1 MIVYSQFFNLQWTP
15 LILFVF
21 LACIIEQTRIGTD
34 LFTTASKWLS
44 RLPGGLLIASIGAE
58 AGMAACIGS
67 SSTTALAV
75 GQVAIPE
82 MTKLGYDRTV
92 SIGAI
97 LSGGV
102 LGPLI
107 PPSVPMIV
115 YALMSR
121 QSIGELFVAG
131 VVPGIL
137 IAGMLCITAVVL
149 AKLRP
154 SIAPRPPSATWRARF
169 ASLKLVWPVIV
180 VIGSILG
187 GVYFGIMTANEAAGV
202 ACVVILI
209 IAVAFYNFRWK
220 NLMQAALNTTVLAGM
235 ICLMVIAAYML
246 TYVVATSGMAQ
257 TFTDALLESGLSRWN
272 IVIMINLLLLF
283 LGCFIDGLT
292 IILLMVP
299 FFVTLIS
306 GMGFS
311 LVWFGV
317 LMVVNNEI
325 GLITPPMGINLFIV
339 RAAFDVPIGAL
350 LKAVLPFLIA
360 LLLGLAILTAFPAIS
375 TWLPG
380 LIRGG

>member
-1 MIVYSQFFNLQWTP
+1 
-15 LILFVF
+15 
-21 LACIIEQTRIGTD
+21 
-34 LFTTASKWLS
+34 
-44 RLPGGLLIASIGAE
+44 
-58 AGMAACIGS
+58 
-67 SSTTALAV
+67 
-75 GQVAIPE
+75 
-82 MTKLGYDRTV
+82 
-92 SIGAI
+92 
-97 LSGGV
+97 
-102 LGPLI
+102 
-107 PPSVPMIV
+107 
-115 YALMSR
+115 
-121 QSIGELFVAG
+121 
-131 VVPGIL
+131 
-137 IAGMLCITAVVL
+137 MLCITAVVL